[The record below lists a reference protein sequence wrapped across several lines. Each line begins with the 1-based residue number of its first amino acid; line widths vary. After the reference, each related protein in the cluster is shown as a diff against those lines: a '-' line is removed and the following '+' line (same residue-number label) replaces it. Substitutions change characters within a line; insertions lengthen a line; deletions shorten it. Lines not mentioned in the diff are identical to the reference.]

1 MKILISGASGGIG
14 RAVEK
19 ACREKGWRVFSV
31 GRNDFMREGDILP
44 AESFD
49 AFVFSAGVCPVAP
62 LSKTGDEMFF
72 ETMRVNCGLFLRI
85 MREIVSRRLY
95 PQSGMKVVAVS
106 SVSAT
111 EGWSGGSAYCASKG
125 ALSALARALDAELAG
140 KGISVKAIEPRH
152 VLTKMFRETAGRMGV
167 PESLARDPGDL
178 AREIVAAVS

>member
-1 MKILISGASGGIG
+1 MNILISGASGGIG

-19 ACREKGWRVFSV
+19 ACRDKGWRVFSA
-31 GRNDFMREGDILP
+31 GRDDFTREGDVLP

-49 AFVFSAGVCPVAP
+49 AFVFAAGVCPVAP
-62 LSKTGDEMFF
+62 LTKTDDELFF
-72 ETMRVNCGLFLRI
+72 ETMRVNCGLFLRL

-95 PQSGMKVVAVS
+95 SQSGMKVVAVS

-125 ALSALARALDAELAG
+125 ALSALARALDVELSG
-140 KGISVKAIEPRH
+140 KGISVKAVEPRH